1 MLLPICQSARTRALA
16 GFKDGTVTVLV
27 ATDIAARGLDI
38 DQLPQVVNFE
48 LPNVPEDYVHRIGRT
63 GRAGA
68 TGSAIS
74 LVDDSEIKLLKGIE
88 RLINKAVE
96 RKPLPAGWTA
106 PVRSAAEERAELEDD
121 RDDERPRGGR
131 GMRGEPRR
139 GQGQGQR
146 AGGSNGSRSGNGGNH
161 RGGATPAQPGSR
173 GRAAQPQGDR
183 RESRP
188 ASQPARRPEGARP
201 QQANGQPRRAGAL
214 LGK

>member
-1 MLLPICQSARTRALA
+1 
-16 GFKDGTVTVLV
+16 
-27 ATDIAARGLDI
+27 
-38 DQLPQVVNFE
+38 
-48 LPNVPEDYVHRIGRT
+48 VHRIGRT

-88 RLINKAVE
+88 RLINKSVE

-106 PVRSAAEERAELEDD
+106 PVRSSAEERAELEDD
-121 RDDERPRGGR
+121 RDDDRPRGGR

-139 GQGQGQR
+139 GQGQGQGQR
-146 AGGSNGSRSGNGGNH
+146 AGGNAGSRNGSGGNH
-161 RGGATPAQPGSR
+161 RGGAKPAQPSGH

-183 RESRP
+183 REQRP

-201 QQANGQPRRAGAL
+201 QQANAQPRRAGAL
-214 LGK
+214 LSK